1 MKTKEEI
8 IKRLIELNFEL
19 CRSDVT
25 FNDQM
30 LYDLLVYGFKGFNN
44 MSYEELTEILTKEG
58 YAE

>member
-19 CRSDVT
+19 CQSDVT